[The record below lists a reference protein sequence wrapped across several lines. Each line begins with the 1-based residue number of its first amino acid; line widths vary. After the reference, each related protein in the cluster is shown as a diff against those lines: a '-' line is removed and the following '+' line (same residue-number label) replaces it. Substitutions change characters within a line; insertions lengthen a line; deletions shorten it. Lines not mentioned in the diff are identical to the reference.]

1 MHAGLVRMTETTL
14 QRQEAPVVSH
24 RTRNGAN
31 QRETA
36 PRESGPIGVVGDSQ
50 AATAS
55 DVARRGAPG
64 HTKAGGGTRTPN
76 IQLGKL
82 TLCH

>member
-1 MHAGLVRMTETTL
+1 VRMTETTV
-14 QRQEAPVVSH
+14 QRQGAPVVAQ

-36 PRESGPIGVVGDSQ
+36 PRESGSIGVVGDSQ
-50 AATAS
+50 AATKS
-55 DVARRGAPG
+55 DVARRGATG

>member
-1 MHAGLVRMTETTL
+1 VRMTETTV
-14 QRQEAPVVSH
+14 QRQGAPVVAQ

-36 PRESGPIGVVGDSQ
+36 PRESGSIADVVDSQ

-55 DVARRGAPG
+55 DVARRGATG